1 MIRGPVCG
9 GSAGGLISSSLS
21 EQSMEGLPTT
31 IVVPCYNE
39 AIRLD
44 STSFLRFAGTAED
57 VRFIMVNDGST
68 DATGSVLARMCETSP
83 HRFEQV
89 DLAENS
95 GKGEAVRQ
103 GMQRAL
109 AGRPAC
115 IGFWDADL
123 ATPLEAIARFRRVLA
138 EHDEIDVVL
147 GSRIPLLGRSIQRHP
162 MRAVLGRTFARA
174 ASLILGLGMY
184 DTQCGAKLFRASH
197 ELWTVLFHPFLSRWV
212 FDVELMAR
220 LAAVRGGPAALRR
233 SVYELPLDRWREQPG
248 SKLRARH
255 FAIAGLD
262 LLRIR
267 WNYSG
272 ARAQQYVASLPPLPT
287 PDREELDV
295 SIRAA

>member
-1 MIRGPVCG
+1 
-9 GSAGGLISSSLS
+9 
-21 EQSMEGLPTT
+21 MEGLPTT

-89 DLAENS
+89 DLAQNS

-103 GMQRAL
+103 GMQRAM

-162 MRAVLGRTFARA
+162 MRSVLGRTFARA

-197 ELWTVLFHPFLSRWV
+197 ELWAVLFHPFLSRWV

-220 LAAVRGGPAALRR
+220 LAAVRGGPAVLRR

>member
-9 GSAGGLISSSLS
+9 GSAGGLFSSSPS
-21 EQSMEGLPTT
+21 EPSMEGLPTT

-89 DLAENS
+89 DLAQNS

-103 GMQRAL
+103 GMQRAM

-162 MRAVLGRTFARA
+162 MRSVLGRTFARA

-197 ELWTVLFHPFLSRWV
+197 ELWAVLFHPFLSRWV

-220 LAAVRGGPAALRR
+220 LAAVRGGPAVLRR